1 MSAAAVGRDGFRYF
15 DFVMAAFVAI
25 LLLSNVIGAAK
36 PAQLWGFTFGAGIL
50 FFPLSYVIGDVLT
63 EVYGYGRARRCVWV
77 GFCAVLFMAFMSWVV
92 VSLPS
97 APGWAGQAAYE
108 SVFGQVPRIVFAS
121 VVAFW
126 AGEFVNAFVLAKMKV
141 WTKGKHLWSRTIGST
156 FFGQGVDSLLFYPLA
171 FGGVWET
178 ATVVQVMRRDTR
190 AIVGMVLI
198 IALVGAAIFAPL
210 LTSYDPTAI
219 DLGQQLLRPSRLHWL
234 GTDIQGR
241 DILARL
247 LFGARISL
255 SVGLGAQTLAL
266 LVGGT
271 LGLASGFYGRWVDEL
286 VMRIADV
293 TLAFPTLLL
302 LIAMVAAF
310 QPSITVVTITI
321 GIVGWAGVA
330 RLVRGQVMVVR
341 NLEYVQAARAL
352 GGSDVRILLR
362 HVLPAVTAPLVIV
375 GTLGIAAAI
384 MAESSLSFLGLG
396 VQPPTPSWGGMIADA
411 RDLSQLRRAPW
422 TSVAPGLTIGCA
434 VLAFNL
440 LGDALRDATDP
451 RQLTRRL
458 ARQTQ
463 P

>member
-1 MSAAAVGRDGFRYF
+1 M
-15 DFVMAAFVAI
+15 
-25 LLLSNVIGAAK
+25 
-36 PAQLWGFTFGAGIL
+36 
-50 FFPLSYVIGDVLT
+50 
-63 EVYGYGRARRCVWV
+63 
-77 GFCAVLFMAFMSWVV
+77 
-92 VSLPS
+92 S
-97 APGWAGQAAYE
+97 APGDATPTLPIDRSPLAVMRHDARAVLGTIL
-108 SVFGQVPRIVFAS
+108 IVAL
-121 VVAFW
+121 
-126 AGEFVNAFVLAKMKV
+126 VLAAV
-141 WTKGKHLWSRTIGST
+141 
-156 FFGQGVDSLLFYPLA
+156 A
-171 FGGVWET
+171 
-178 ATVVQVMRRDTR
+178 
-190 AIVGMVLI
+190 
-198 IALVGAAIFAPL
+198 APL
-210 LTSYDPTAI
+210 LSSYDPTAI
-219 DLGQQLLRPSRLHWL
+219 DLSQQLMKPSGAHWL

-241 DILARL
+241 DILSRL

-255 SVGLGAQTLAL
+255 AVGLGAQAIAL
-266 LVGGT
+266 LVGGV
-271 LGLASGFYGRWVDEL
+271 LGLVSGFYGRWVDEI
-286 VMRIADV
+286 VMRVADV

-310 QPSITVVTITI
+310 QPSLTVVTITI

-341 NLEYVQAARAL
+341 GLEYVQAARAL

-422 TSVAPGLTIGCA
+422 TSLAPGLTIGCA

>member
-1 MSAAAVGRDGFRYF
+1 MTTA
-15 DFVMAAFVAI
+15 
-25 LLLSNVIGAAK
+25 
-36 PAQLWGFTFGAGIL
+36 
-50 FFPLSYVIGDVLT
+50 
-63 EVYGYGRARRCVWV
+63 
-77 GFCAVLFMAFMSWVV
+77 
-92 VSLPS
+92 
-97 APGWAGQAAYE
+97 APGTVTPVRVRA
-108 SVFGQVPRIVFAS
+108 
-121 VVAFW
+121 
-126 AGEFVNAFVLAKMKV
+126 
-141 WTKGKHLWSRTIGST
+141 TI
-156 FFGQGVDSLLFYPLA
+156 A
-171 FGGVWET
+171 
-178 ATVVQVMRRDTR
+178 QVMRRDAR
-190 AIVGMVLI
+190 AVFGTLLIV
-198 IALVGAAIFAPL
+198 ALVCGAVFAPL
-210 LTSYDPTAI
+210 LTRYDPIAI

-255 SVGLGAQTLAL
+255 SVGLGAQALAL

-271 LGLASGFYGRWVDEL
+271 LGLVSGFYGRWVDEV

-310 QPSITVVTITI
+310 QPSLTVVTITI

-341 NLEYVQAARAL
+341 GLEYVQAARAL
-352 GGSDVRILLR
+352 GGSDARILLR
-362 HVLPAVTAPLVIV
+362 HVLSAVTAPLVIV
-375 GTLGIAAAI
+375 GTLGIASAI

-422 TSVAPGLTIGCA
+422 TSLAPGLTIGCA

-458 ARQTQ
+458 ARESQ

>member
-1 MSAAAVGRDGFRYF
+1 MSDASTSVR
-15 DFVMAAFVAI
+15 
-25 LLLSNVIGAAK
+25 N
-36 PAQLWGFTFGAGIL
+36 
-50 FFPLSYVIGDVLT
+50 PLHI
-63 EVYGYGRARRCVWV
+63 
-77 GFCAVLFMAFMSWVV
+77 
-92 VSLPS
+92 
-97 APGWAGQAAYE
+97 
-108 SVFGQVPRIVFAS
+108 
-121 VVAFW
+121 
-126 AGEFVNAFVLAKMKV
+126 
-141 WTKGKHLWSRTIGST
+141 
-156 FFGQGVDSLLFYPLA
+156 
-171 FGGVWET
+171 
-178 ATVVQVMRRDTR
+178 MRRDTR
-190 AIVGMVLI
+190 AIIGAALIAAMVLS
-198 IALVGAAIFAPL
+198 AVAAPL
-210 LTSYDPTAI
+210 LTTWDPTAI
-219 DLGQQLLRPSRLHWL
+219 DLSQQLARPSSLHWL

-241 DILARL
+241 DILTRL

-255 SVGLGAQTLAL
+255 SVGLGAQAIAL

-271 LGLASGFYGRWVDEL
+271 LGLVSGFYGRWVDEI
-286 VMRIADV
+286 VMRVADV

-310 QPSITVVTITI
+310 QPSLGVVTVTI

-330 RLVRGQVMVVR
+330 RLVRAQVMVVR
-341 NLEYVQAARAL
+341 GLEYVQAARAL

-422 TSVAPGLTIGCA
+422 TSLAPGLTIGCA

-458 ARQTQ
+458 ARTTA

>member
-1 MSAAAVGRDGFRYF
+1 MTA
-15 DFVMAAFVAI
+15 
-25 LLLSNVIGAAK
+25 
-36 PAQLWGFTFGAGIL
+36 PATTT
-50 FFPLSYVIGDVLT
+50 P
-63 EVYGYGRARRCVWV
+63 
-77 GFCAVLFMAFMSWVV
+77 M
-92 VSLPS
+92 P
-97 APGWAGQAAYE
+97 APTP
-108 SVFGQVPRIVFAS
+108 VR
-121 VVAFW
+121 
-126 AGEFVNAFVLAKMKV
+126 
-141 WTKGKHLWSRTIGST
+141 
-156 FFGQGVDSLLFYPLA
+156 
-171 FGGVWET
+171 
-178 ATVVQVMRRDTR
+178 ATVLQVMQRDTR

-341 NLEYVQAARAL
+341 GLEYVQAARVL

>member
-1 MSAAAVGRDGFRYF
+1 MVTAASQGPMSAA
-15 DFVMAAFVAI
+15 
-25 LLLSNVIGAAK
+25 GARS
-36 PAQLWGFTFGAGIL
+36 
-50 FFPLSYVIGDVLT
+50 PL
-63 EVYGYGRARRCVWV
+63 
-77 GFCAVLFMAFMSWVV
+77 
-92 VSLPS
+92 
-97 APGWAGQAAYE
+97 
-108 SVFGQVPRIVFAS
+108 
-121 VVAFW
+121 
-126 AGEFVNAFVLAKMKV
+126 
-141 WTKGKHLWSRTIGST
+141 HL
-156 FFGQGVDSLLFYPLA
+156 
-171 FGGVWET
+171 
-178 ATVVQVMRRDTR
+178 MRRDIR
-190 AIVGMVLI
+190 AILGTLLLG
-198 IALVGAAIFAPL
+198 ALAAAAIAAPL
-210 LTSYDPTAI
+210 FTRYDPIAI
-219 DLGQQLLRPSRLHWL
+219 DLGSQLLRPSSAHWL

-255 SVGLGAQTLAL
+255 SVGLGAQCIAL
-266 LVGGT
+266 LIGGT
-271 LGLASGFYGRWVDEL
+271 LGMVSGFYGRWVDEL
-286 VMRIADV
+286 VMRVADV

-310 QPSITVVTITI
+310 QPSLGVVTLTI

-330 RLVRGQVMVVR
+330 RLVRGQVLVVR
-341 NLEYVQAARAL
+341 GLEYVQAARAL

-422 TSVAPGLTIGCA
+422 TSLAPGLTIGCA

-458 ARQTQ
+458 AQEGK

>member
-1 MSAAAVGRDGFRYF
+1 
-15 DFVMAAFVAI
+15 
-25 LLLSNVIGAAK
+25 
-36 PAQLWGFTFGAGIL
+36 
-50 FFPLSYVIGDVLT
+50 
-63 EVYGYGRARRCVWV
+63 
-77 GFCAVLFMAFMSWVV
+77 
-92 VSLPS
+92 
-97 APGWAGQAAYE
+97 
-108 SVFGQVPRIVFAS
+108 
-121 VVAFW
+121 
-126 AGEFVNAFVLAKMKV
+126 
-141 WTKGKHLWSRTIGST
+141 
-156 FFGQGVDSLLFYPLA
+156 
-171 FGGVWET
+171 
-178 ATVVQVMRRDTR
+178 MRRDAR
-190 AIVGMVLI
+190 AIIGATLLM
-198 IALVGAAIFAPL
+198 ALVLAALAAPL
-210 LTSYDPTAI
+210 LTRWDPTAI
-219 DLGQQLLRPSRLHWL
+219 DLSQQLVRPSSRHWF

-255 SVGLGAQTLAL
+255 AVGLGAQAIAL
-266 LVGGT
+266 IVGGT
-271 LGLASGFYGRWVDEL
+271 LGLVSGFYGRWVDEV
-286 VMRIADV
+286 VMRVADV

-310 QPSITVVTITI
+310 QPSIGVVTITI

-330 RLVRGQVMVVR
+330 RLVRAQVMVVR
-341 NLEYVQAARAL
+341 GLEYVHAARAL
-352 GGSDVRILLR
+352 GGSDVRIILR

-422 TSVAPGLTIGCA
+422 TSLAPGLTIGCA

-458 ARQTQ
+458 ARTTS

>member
-1 MSAAAVGRDGFRYF
+1 MSAAVSRDASGDRRVARGVLQIVRRDGR
-15 DFVMAAFVAI
+15 AI
-25 LLLSNVIGAAK
+25 LGALL
-36 PAQLWGFTFGAGIL
+36 
-50 FFPLSYVIGDVLT
+50 
-63 EVYGYGRARRCVWV
+63 
-77 GFCAVLFMAFMSWVV
+77 
-92 VSLPS
+92 
-97 APGWAGQAAYE
+97 
-108 SVFGQVPRIVFAS
+108 IV
-121 VVAFW
+121 
-126 AGEFVNAFVLAKMKV
+126 
-141 WTKGKHLWSRTIGST
+141 
-156 FFGQGVDSLLFYPLA
+156 
-171 FGGVWET
+171 
-178 ATVVQVMRRDTR
+178 
-190 AIVGMVLI
+190 
-198 IALVGAAIFAPL
+198 ALVGAAIAAPWL
-210 LTSYDPTAI
+210 SSWDPTAI
-219 DLGQQLLRPSRLHWL
+219 DLGSQLLRPSPTHWL

-241 DILARL
+241 DILSRL

-255 SVGLGAQTLAL
+255 AVGLGAQAIAL
-266 LVGGT
+266 LVGGA
-271 LGLASGFYGRWVDEL
+271 LGLISGFYGRWVDEI

-310 QPSITVVTITI
+310 QPSLGVVTLTI

-341 NLEYVQAARAL
+341 GLEYVQAARAL

-422 TSVAPGLTIGCA
+422 TSLAPGLTIGCA

-458 ARQTQ
+458 ARDTQ

>member
-1 MSAAAVGRDGFRYF
+1 MAAPDHASSVTSENRSAVHHMRHDARAVIGLMLLTALVAAA
-15 DFVMAAFVAI
+15 
-25 LLLSNVIGAAK
+25 
-36 PAQLWGFTFGAGIL
+36 
-50 FFPLSYVIGDVLT
+50 
-63 EVYGYGRARRCVWV
+63 
-77 GFCAVLFMAFMSWVV
+77 
-92 VSLPS
+92 
-97 APGWAGQAAYE
+97 
-108 SVFGQVPRIVFAS
+108 
-121 VVAFW
+121 
-126 AGEFVNAFVLAKMKV
+126 
-141 WTKGKHLWSRTIGST
+141 
-156 FFGQGVDSLLFYPLA
+156 
-171 FGGVWET
+171 
-178 ATVVQVMRRDTR
+178 
-190 AIVGMVLI
+190 
-198 IALVGAAIFAPL
+198 IAAPL
-210 LTSYDPTAI
+210 LASHDPTAI
-219 DLGQQLLRPSRLHWL
+219 DLGQQLMRPSRAHWL

-255 SVGLGAQTLAL
+255 SVGLGAQTIAL

-271 LGLASGFYGRWVDEL
+271 LGLVSGFYGHWVDET
-286 VMRIADV
+286 VMRVADV

-310 QPSITVVTITI
+310 QPSLTVVTLTI

-330 RLVRGQVMVVR
+330 RLVRGQVLVVR
-341 NLEYVQAARAL
+341 GLEYVQAARAL
-352 GGSDVRILLR
+352 GGTDVRILLR

-411 RDLSQLRRAPW
+411 RDLAQLRRAPW
-422 TSVAPGLTIGCA
+422 TSLAPGLTIGCA

-458 ARQTQ
+458 ARRTDS
-463 P
+463 

>member
-1 MSAAAVGRDGFRYF
+1 MDRSALV
-15 DFVMAAFVAI
+15 
-25 LLLSNVIGAAK
+25 
-36 PAQLWGFTFGAGIL
+36 
-50 FFPLSYVIGDVLT
+50 
-63 EVYGYGRARRCVWV
+63 
-77 GFCAVLFMAFMSWVV
+77 
-92 VSLPS
+92 
-97 APGWAGQAAYE
+97 
-108 SVFGQVPRIVFAS
+108 
-121 VVAFW
+121 
-126 AGEFVNAFVLAKMKV
+126 
-141 WTKGKHLWSRTIGST
+141 
-156 FFGQGVDSLLFYPLA
+156 
-171 FGGVWET
+171 
-178 ATVVQVMRRDTR
+178 VMRRDLR
-190 AIVGMVLI
+190 AVLGVVLI
-198 IALVGAAIFAPL
+198 VALVAAAIGAPL

-219 DLGQQLLRPSRLHWL
+219 NLGEQLLRPSSTHWL
-234 GTDIQGR
+234 GTDVQGR
-241 DILARL
+241 DVLSRL

-255 SVGLGAQTLAL
+255 SVGLGAQAIAL
-266 LVGGT
+266 LIGAT
-271 LGLASGFYGRWVDEL
+271 LGLMSGYYGRWVDEL
-286 VMRIADV
+286 VMRVADV

-310 QPSITVVTITI
+310 QPSLTVVTMTI

-341 NLEYVQAARAL
+341 GLEYVHAARAL
-352 GGSDVRILLR
+352 GGTDVRILVR

-422 TSVAPGLTIGCA
+422 TSLAPGLTIGCA

-458 ARQTQ
+458 ARRSD

>member
-1 MSAAAVGRDGFRYF
+1 M
-15 DFVMAAFVAI
+15 
-25 LLLSNVIGAAK
+25 
-36 PAQLWGFTFGAGIL
+36 Q
-50 FFPLSYVIGDVLT
+50 
-63 EVYGYGRARRCVWV
+63 
-77 GFCAVLFMAFMSWVV
+77 
-92 VSLPS
+92 
-97 APGWAGQAAYE
+97 
-108 SVFGQVPRIVFAS
+108 
-121 VVAFW
+121 
-126 AGEFVNAFVLAKMKV
+126 
-141 WTKGKHLWSRTIGST
+141 
-156 FFGQGVDSLLFYPLA
+156 
-171 FGGVWET
+171 
-178 ATVVQVMRRDTR
+178 RDTR

>member
-1 MSAAAVGRDGFRYF
+1 MTA
-15 DFVMAAFVAI
+15 
-25 LLLSNVIGAAK
+25 
-36 PAQLWGFTFGAGIL
+36 PATTT
-50 FFPLSYVIGDVLT
+50 P
-63 EVYGYGRARRCVWV
+63 
-77 GFCAVLFMAFMSWVV
+77 M
-92 VSLPS
+92 P
-97 APGWAGQAAYE
+97 APTP
-108 SVFGQVPRIVFAS
+108 VR
-121 VVAFW
+121 
-126 AGEFVNAFVLAKMKV
+126 
-141 WTKGKHLWSRTIGST
+141 
-156 FFGQGVDSLLFYPLA
+156 
-171 FGGVWET
+171 
-178 ATVVQVMRRDTR
+178 ATVVQVMQRDTR

>member
-1 MSAAAVGRDGFRYF
+1 MAVPAAAVVGPPMDRSAL
-15 DFVMAAFVAI
+15 FVMRHD
-25 LLLSNVIGAAK
+25 L
-36 PAQLWGFTFGAGIL
+36 
-50 FFPLSYVIGDVLT
+50 
-63 EVYGYGRARRCVWV
+63 RA
-77 GFCAVLFMAFMSWVV
+77 
-92 VSLPS
+92 
-97 APGWAGQAAYE
+97 
-108 SVFGQVPRIVFAS
+108 VFGVMLIVTL
-121 VVAFW
+121 VA
-126 AGEFVNAFVLAKMKV
+126 
-141 WTKGKHLWSRTIGST
+141 
-156 FFGQGVDSLLFYPLA
+156 
-171 FGGVWET
+171 
-178 ATVVQVMRRDTR
+178 
-190 AIVGMVLI
+190 
-198 IALVGAAIFAPL
+198 AAIAAPL

-219 DLGQQLLRPSRLHWL
+219 NLGQQLLRPSSTHWL

-241 DILARL
+241 DVFSRL

-255 SVGLGAQTLAL
+255 SVGLGAQAIAL

-271 LGLASGFYGRWVDEL
+271 LGLVSGFYGRWVDEL
-286 VMRIADV
+286 VMRVADV

-310 QPSITVVTITI
+310 QPSLTVVTLTI

-341 NLEYVQAARAL
+341 GLEYVHAARAL
-352 GGSDVRILLR
+352 GGTDVRILVR

-422 TSVAPGLTIGCA
+422 TSLAPGLTIGCA

-458 ARQTQ
+458 ARRSD

>member
-1 MSAAAVGRDGFRYF
+1 MRHDARAVIGLMLLTALVAAA
-15 DFVMAAFVAI
+15 
-25 LLLSNVIGAAK
+25 
-36 PAQLWGFTFGAGIL
+36 
-50 FFPLSYVIGDVLT
+50 
-63 EVYGYGRARRCVWV
+63 
-77 GFCAVLFMAFMSWVV
+77 
-92 VSLPS
+92 
-97 APGWAGQAAYE
+97 
-108 SVFGQVPRIVFAS
+108 
-121 VVAFW
+121 
-126 AGEFVNAFVLAKMKV
+126 
-141 WTKGKHLWSRTIGST
+141 
-156 FFGQGVDSLLFYPLA
+156 
-171 FGGVWET
+171 
-178 ATVVQVMRRDTR
+178 
-190 AIVGMVLI
+190 
-198 IALVGAAIFAPL
+198 IAAPL
-210 LTSYDPTAI
+210 LASHDPTAI
-219 DLGQQLLRPSRLHWL
+219 DLGQQLMRPSRAHWL

-255 SVGLGAQTLAL
+255 SVGLGAQTIAL

-271 LGLASGFYGRWVDEL
+271 LGLVSGFYGHWVDET
-286 VMRIADV
+286 VMRVADV

-310 QPSITVVTITI
+310 QPSLTVVTLTI

-330 RLVRGQVMVVR
+330 RLVRGQVLVVR
-341 NLEYVQAARAL
+341 GLEYVQAARAL
-352 GGSDVRILLR
+352 GGTDVRILLR

-411 RDLSQLRRAPW
+411 RDLAQLRRAPW
-422 TSVAPGLTIGCA
+422 TSLAPGITIGCA

-458 ARQTQ
+458 ARRTDS
-463 P
+463 

>member
-1 MSAAAVGRDGFRYF
+1 MVAISAAAGVTAPDHSALH
-15 DFVMAAFVAI
+15 VMRHD
-25 LLLSNVIGAAK
+25 L
-36 PAQLWGFTFGAGIL
+36 
-50 FFPLSYVIGDVLT
+50 
-63 EVYGYGRARRCVWV
+63 R
-77 GFCAVLFMAFMSWVV
+77 AVLGA
-92 VSLPS
+92 LL
-97 APGWAGQAAYE
+97 
-108 SVFGQVPRIVFAS
+108 IV
-121 VVAFW
+121 
-126 AGEFVNAFVLAKMKV
+126 
-141 WTKGKHLWSRTIGST
+141 
-156 FFGQGVDSLLFYPLA
+156 
-171 FGGVWET
+171 
-178 ATVVQVMRRDTR
+178 
-190 AIVGMVLI
+190 
-198 IALVGAAIFAPL
+198 ALVAAAVAAPL
-210 LTSYDPTAI
+210 LTSHDPTAI
-219 DLGQQLLRPSRLHWL
+219 DLAQQLMRPSRAHWL

-255 SVGLGAQTLAL
+255 SVGLGAQAIAL

-271 LGLASGFYGRWVDEL
+271 LGLVSGFYGRWVDEA
-286 VMRIADV
+286 VMRVADV

-310 QPSITVVTITI
+310 QPSLAVVTLTI

-341 NLEYVQAARAL
+341 GLEYVQAARAL
-352 GGSDVRILLR
+352 GGSDVRIVLR

-422 TSVAPGLTIGCA
+422 TSVAPGLTIGLA

-458 ARQTQ
+458 ARTSH

>member
-1 MSAAAVGRDGFRYF
+1 VSVTR
-15 DFVMAAFVAI
+15 
-25 LLLSNVIGAAK
+25 S
-36 PAQLWGFTFGAGIL
+36 T
-50 FFPLSYVIGDVLT
+50 GDVHERT
-63 EVYGYGRARRCVWV
+63 
-77 GFCAVLFMAFMSWVV
+77 
-92 VSLPS
+92 
-97 APGWAGQAAYE
+97 GW
-108 SVFGQVPRIVFAS
+108 
-121 VVAFW
+121 
-126 AGEFVNAFVLAKMKV
+126 
-141 WTKGKHLWSRTIGST
+141 T
-156 FFGQGVDSLLFYPLA
+156 
-171 FGGVWET
+171 
-178 ATVVQVMRRDTR
+178 VMRRDLRT
-190 AIVGMVLI
+190 I
-198 IALVGAAIFAPL
+198 IGATLMLVMFVGALAAPL
-210 LTSYDPTAI
+210 LATHDPTAI
-219 DLGQQLLRPSRLHWL
+219 DLSQQLVPPSSRHWL

-241 DILARL
+241 DMLSRL

-255 SVGLGAQTLAL
+255 AVGLGAQAIAL
-266 LVGGT
+266 TVGGT
-271 LGLASGFYGRWVDEL
+271 LGLVSGFYGRWIDEL

-310 QPSITVVTITI
+310 QPSLAVVTITI

-341 NLEYVQAARAL
+341 SLEYVQAARAL
-352 GGSDVRILLR
+352 GLTDVRILRR
-362 HVLPAVTAPLVIV
+362 HVLPAVSAPLVIV

-422 TSVAPGLTIGCA
+422 TSLAPGITIGVA

-451 RQLTRRL
+451 RQITRRL
-458 ARQTQ
+458 ARQTS

>member
-1 MSAAAVGRDGFRYF
+1 MTAP
-15 DFVMAAFVAI
+15 AI
-25 LLLSNVIGAAK
+25 TTPM
-36 PAQLWGFTFGAGIL
+36 PAPT
-50 FFPLSYVIGDVLT
+50 PV
-63 EVYGYGRARRCVWV
+63 R
-77 GFCAVLFMAFMSWVV
+77 
-92 VSLPS
+92 
-97 APGWAGQAAYE
+97 
-108 SVFGQVPRIVFAS
+108 
-121 VVAFW
+121 
-126 AGEFVNAFVLAKMKV
+126 
-141 WTKGKHLWSRTIGST
+141 
-156 FFGQGVDSLLFYPLA
+156 
-171 FGGVWET
+171 
-178 ATVVQVMRRDTR
+178 ATVLQVMQRDTR

-266 LVGGT
+266 LIGGT

-341 NLEYVQAARAL
+341 GLEYVQAARAL

>member
-1 MSAAAVGRDGFRYF
+1 MRHDARA
-15 DFVMAAFVAI
+15 
-25 LLLSNVIGAAK
+25 VIGAV
-36 PAQLWGFTFGAGIL
+36 LVVGL
-50 FFPLSYVIGDVLT
+50 VI
-63 EVYGYGRARRCVWV
+63 
-77 GFCAVLFMAFMSWVV
+77 
-92 VSLPS
+92 
-97 APGWAGQAAYE
+97 
-108 SVFGQVPRIVFAS
+108 
-121 VVAFW
+121 
-126 AGEFVNAFVLAKMKV
+126 
-141 WTKGKHLWSRTIGST
+141 
-156 FFGQGVDSLLFYPLA
+156 
-171 FGGVWET
+171 
-178 ATVVQVMRRDTR
+178 
-190 AIVGMVLI
+190 
-198 IALVGAAIFAPL
+198 AAIAAPL
-210 LTSYDPTAI
+210 FTSYDPTRI
-219 DLGQQLLRPSRLHWL
+219 DLSQQLMRPSGAHWL

-241 DILARL
+241 DIFARL

-255 SVGLGAQTLAL
+255 AVGLGAQTIAL
-266 LVGGT
+266 IVGGT
-271 LGLASGFYGRWVDEL
+271 LGLVSGFYGHWIDEI

-310 QPSITVVTITI
+310 QPSLDVVTLTI
-321 GIVGWAGVA
+321 GIVGWAGIA

-341 NLEYVQAARAL
+341 GLEYVHAARAL
-352 GGSDVRILLR
+352 GGSDLRILVR

-422 TSVAPGLTIGCA
+422 TSLAPGLTIGGA

-458 ARQTQ
+458 ARDTQ
-463 P
+463 A

>member
-1 MSAAAVGRDGFRYF
+1 MTA
-15 DFVMAAFVAI
+15 
-25 LLLSNVIGAAK
+25 
-36 PAQLWGFTFGAGIL
+36 PATTT
-50 FFPLSYVIGDVLT
+50 P
-63 EVYGYGRARRCVWV
+63 
-77 GFCAVLFMAFMSWVV
+77 M
-92 VSLPS
+92 P
-97 APGWAGQAAYE
+97 APTP
-108 SVFGQVPRIVFAS
+108 VR
-121 VVAFW
+121 
-126 AGEFVNAFVLAKMKV
+126 
-141 WTKGKHLWSRTIGST
+141 
-156 FFGQGVDSLLFYPLA
+156 
-171 FGGVWET
+171 
-178 ATVVQVMRRDTR
+178 ATVLQVMQRDTR

-266 LVGGT
+266 LIGGT

-341 NLEYVQAARAL
+341 GLEYVQAARAL

>member
-1 MSAAAVGRDGFRYF
+1 MVAISAAVGVTAPDRSALHVMRHDLRAVLGALLIVALVAAAV
-15 DFVMAAFVAI
+15 A
-25 LLLSNVIGAAK
+25 
-36 PAQLWGFTFGAGIL
+36 
-50 FFPLSYVIGDVLT
+50 
-63 EVYGYGRARRCVWV
+63 
-77 GFCAVLFMAFMSWVV
+77 
-92 VSLPS
+92 
-97 APGWAGQAAYE
+97 
-108 SVFGQVPRIVFAS
+108 
-121 VVAFW
+121 
-126 AGEFVNAFVLAKMKV
+126 
-141 WTKGKHLWSRTIGST
+141 
-156 FFGQGVDSLLFYPLA
+156 
-171 FGGVWET
+171 
-178 ATVVQVMRRDTR
+178 
-190 AIVGMVLI
+190 
-198 IALVGAAIFAPL
+198 APL
-210 LTSYDPTAI
+210 LTSHDPTAI
-219 DLGQQLLRPSRLHWL
+219 DLAQQLMRPSRAHWL

-241 DILARL
+241 DIFARL

-255 SVGLGAQTLAL
+255 SVGLGAQAIAL

-271 LGLASGFYGRWVDEL
+271 LGLVSGFYGRWVDEA
-286 VMRIADV
+286 VMRVADV

-310 QPSITVVTITI
+310 QPSLAVVTLTI

-341 NLEYVQAARAL
+341 GLEYVQAARAL
-352 GGSDVRILLR
+352 GGSDVRIVLR

-422 TSVAPGLTIGCA
+422 TSVAPGLTIGLA

-440 LGDALRDATDP
+440 IGDALRDATDP

-458 ARQTQ
+458 ARTSH

>member
-1 MSAAAVGRDGFRYF
+1 M
-15 DFVMAAFVAI
+15 
-25 LLLSNVIGAAK
+25 
-36 PAQLWGFTFGAGIL
+36 Q
-50 FFPLSYVIGDVLT
+50 
-63 EVYGYGRARRCVWV
+63 
-77 GFCAVLFMAFMSWVV
+77 
-92 VSLPS
+92 
-97 APGWAGQAAYE
+97 
-108 SVFGQVPRIVFAS
+108 
-121 VVAFW
+121 
-126 AGEFVNAFVLAKMKV
+126 
-141 WTKGKHLWSRTIGST
+141 
-156 FFGQGVDSLLFYPLA
+156 
-171 FGGVWET
+171 
-178 ATVVQVMRRDTR
+178 RDTR

-341 NLEYVQAARAL
+341 GLEYVQAARAL

>member
-1 MSAAAVGRDGFRYF
+1 MAVAASRARAAAT
-15 DFVMAAFVAI
+15 
-25 LLLSNVIGAAK
+25 S
-36 PAQLWGFTFGAGIL
+36 
-50 FFPLSYVIGDVLT
+50 
-63 EVYGYGRARRCVWV
+63 ARR
-77 GFCAVLFMAFMSWVV
+77 
-92 VSLPS
+92 
-97 APGWAGQAAYE
+97 
-108 SVFGQVPRIVFAS
+108 
-121 VVAFW
+121 
-126 AGEFVNAFVLAKMKV
+126 
-141 WTKGKHLWSRTIGST
+141 
-156 FFGQGVDSLLFYPLA
+156 PLHI
-171 FGGVWET
+171 
-178 ATVVQVMRRDTR
+178 MRRDTR
-190 AIVGMVLI
+190 AILGTLLI
-198 IALVGAAIFAPL
+198 AALVAAAIAAPVL
-210 LTSYDPTAI
+210 ARYDPIAI
-219 DLGQQLLRPSRLHWL
+219 DLGSQLLRPSSAHWL

-247 LFGARISL
+247 LFGARVSL
-255 SVGLGAQTLAL
+255 SVGLGAQAIAL

-271 LGLASGFYGRWVDEL
+271 LGLVSGFYGRWVDEL
-286 VMRIADV
+286 VMRVADV

-310 QPSITVVTITI
+310 QPSLGVVTLTI

-341 NLEYVQAARAL
+341 GLEYVQAARAL

-422 TSVAPGLTIGCA
+422 TSLAPGLTIGCA

-458 ARQTQ
+458 AQQDR

>member
-1 MSAAAVGRDGFRYF
+1 
-15 DFVMAAFVAI
+15 MASSV
-25 LLLSNVIGAAK
+25 SPSVHTRGAL
-36 PAQLWGFTFGAGIL
+36 PA
-50 FFPLSYVIGDVLT
+50 
-63 EVYGYGRARRCVWV
+63 
-77 GFCAVLFMAFMSWVV
+77 
-92 VSLPS
+92 
-97 APGWAGQAAYE
+97 
-108 SVFGQVPRIVFAS
+108 
-121 VVAFW
+121 
-126 AGEFVNAFVLAKMKV
+126 
-141 WTKGKHLWSRTIGST
+141 
-156 FFGQGVDSLLFYPLA
+156 
-171 FGGVWET
+171 
-178 ATVVQVMRRDTR
+178 MRRDAR
-190 AIVGMVLI
+190 AIFGATIVVLLVLCA
-198 IALVGAAIFAPL
+198 IAAPL
-210 LTSYDPTAI
+210 LTSHDPTAI
-219 DLGQQLLRPSRLHWL
+219 DLGNQLLRPSAAHWL

-255 SVGLGAQTLAL
+255 SVGLGAQAIAL

-271 LGLASGFYGRWVDEL
+271 LGLISGFYGRWTDEI
-286 VMRIADV
+286 VMRVADV

-310 QPSITVVTITI
+310 QPSLSVVTITI

-330 RLVRGQVMVVR
+330 RLVRAQVLVVR
-341 NLEYVQAARAL
+341 GLEYVHAARAL
-352 GGSDVRILLR
+352 GGSDVRVLLR
-362 HVLPAVTAPLVIV
+362 HILPAVTAPLVIV

-422 TSVAPGLTIGCA
+422 TSLAPGITIGFA
-434 VLAFNL
+434 VLGFNL

-458 ARQTQ
+458 ARERQ